1 MSWYVVSVAMRTKTK
16 KTCVVKR
23 VEHVLNNRHNLRG
36 EGGGDQCD
44 HSTNAKIFIL
54 ITNIFIL

>member
-23 VEHVLNNRHNLRG
+23 VEHVLNNGRNLRG
-36 EGGGDQCD
+36 GRGGG
-44 HSTNAKIFIL
+44 TNVTTQRMQKSSF
-54 ITNIFIL
+54 

>member
-36 EGGGDQCD
+36 EAGGGPM
-44 HSTNAKIFIL
+44 
-54 ITNIFIL
+54 